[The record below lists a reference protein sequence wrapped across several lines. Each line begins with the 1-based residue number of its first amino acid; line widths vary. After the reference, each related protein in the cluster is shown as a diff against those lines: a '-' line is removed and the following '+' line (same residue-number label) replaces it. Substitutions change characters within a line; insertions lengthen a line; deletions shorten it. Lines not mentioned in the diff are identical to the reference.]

1 MHFSCGNQRGAVP
14 PHFPLKFRKL
24 IARTLSTWRQMDFE
38 LCVNRVTVQHTG
50 ACAVPRE
57 IKRRQRSFFLNCTAL
72 EAPQWGHHSAEERG
86 RVLRAFFCAITL
98 STAHGTPRTRPPT
111 RRQIQIRVLGM
122 AKSQPTFPLGAF
134 PVRRFDT
141 ARFVRLWGWRTLWT
155 PYNAE
160 RMK

>member
-14 PHFPLKFRKL
+14 PHFPLKIRKL
-24 IARTLSTWRQMDFE
+24 IARTLSTWRQMGFE

-57 IKRRQRSFFLNCTAL
+57 IKRRQRSFFLNCSAL
-72 EAPQWGHHSAEERG
+72 EAPPWGHHSAEERG
-86 RVLRAFFCAITL
+86 ECSELAFAQLHCERR
-98 STAHGTPRTRPPT
+98 TAHRVHGRPHVDKC
-111 RRQIQIRVLGM
+111 RFGFVGM
-122 AKSQPTFPLGAF
+122 AKSQPTSPLGAF
-134 PVRRFDT
+134 PARRFNT